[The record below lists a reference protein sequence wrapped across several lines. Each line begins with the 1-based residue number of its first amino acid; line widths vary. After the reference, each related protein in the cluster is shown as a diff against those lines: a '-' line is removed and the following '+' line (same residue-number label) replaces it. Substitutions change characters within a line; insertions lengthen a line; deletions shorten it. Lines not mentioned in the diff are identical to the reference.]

1 MKRGDIR
8 TYLRTYLTISSF
20 SLTTQQDA
28 PDAVPLSLGLED
40 FAKSV
45 ACMILAGPLLT
56 GFTQVSA

>member
-1 MKRGDIR
+1 MSRDV
-8 TYLRTYLTISSF
+8 
-20 SLTTQQDA
+20 QQS

-56 GFTQVSA
+56 GYTQVE